1 MDRAIYKVDPLEF
14 LDKYGT
20 LPDKALDFTAH
31 GFNDKYKKHFNDP
44 GYIERQKDVLTDYAN
59 KGTRYQN
66 SMKAIEVMELSGLA
80 TSGQVKEMKANLDEL
95 SNFANA
101 KVGEPAEQPTKS
113 ADLPTL
119 VNKADVADNA
129 QTRAINKEIIKW

>member
-1 MDRAIYKVDPLEF
+1 MHLINQKKPRATKSPEKAKAEYEKMDRAIYKVDPLEF

-101 KVGEPAEQPTKS
+101 KVGEPAE
-113 ADLPTL
+113 
-119 VNKADVADNA
+119 
-129 QTRAINKEIIKW
+129 